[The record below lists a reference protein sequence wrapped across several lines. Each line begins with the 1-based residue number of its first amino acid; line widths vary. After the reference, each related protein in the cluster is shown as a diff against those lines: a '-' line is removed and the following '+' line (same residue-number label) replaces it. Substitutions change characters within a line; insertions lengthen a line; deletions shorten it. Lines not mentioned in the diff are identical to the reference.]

1 MRTSSQAARLSQ
13 ALDRPVPIPSALMD
27 SRPAPR
33 SMRVLGRAGA
43 PASVVVAPVVV
54 LALLLQG
61 CAGLVGGKE
70 PVVGP
75 LETLGEAGGFQVSR
89 GRPGIVIGVPGTGA
103 DTGAARVGRDLARL
117 TGFGIVIATGPSP
130 PGADERLEGAPRPE
144 SHFGPATQVG
154 TARRLDAAYRRHVD
168 EAARGP
174 LELYVEVRGD
184 GAAERAGRVD
194 IATVGLD
201 REETWRL
208 KTLFE
213 LIRDARVDGHAG
225 PRLEVS
231 VEPPDP
237 RVATPSALPGVPVA
251 PRRAL
256 RIELPRLA
264 RTTYREIYTELL
276 GDFLVQAAAF
286 LVPLIR

>member
-1 MRTSSQAARLSQ
+1 LAVVRLLVGL
-13 ALDRPVPIPSALMD
+13 A
-27 SRPAPR
+27 
-33 SMRVLGRAGA
+33 VL
-43 PASVVVAPVVV
+43 V
-54 LALLLQG
+54 QG
-61 CAGLVGGKE
+61 CAGLVGGRE
-70 PVVGP
+70 SA
-75 LETLGEAGGFQVSR
+75 ETVPEAGGFQVVQ

-103 DTGAARVGRDLARL
+103 DTGADRIGLDLARL
-117 TGFGIVIATGPSP
+117 TGFGVVVATS
-130 PGADERLEGAPRPE
+130 
-144 SHFGPATQVG
+144 
-154 TARRLDAAYRRHVD
+154 RRLDAAYGRHVG

-184 GAAERAGRVD
+184 EDAERAGRVE

-213 LIRDARVDGHAG
+213 LIRDARVDGRAA
-225 PRLEVS
+225 PRLEVR

-237 RVATPSALPGVPVA
+237 RPATASAAPPFGASVS

-264 RTTYREIYTELL
+264 RTTHREIYTELL
-276 GDFLVQAAAF
+276 GDFLVQSAAF
-286 LVPLIR
+286 LVPRVR